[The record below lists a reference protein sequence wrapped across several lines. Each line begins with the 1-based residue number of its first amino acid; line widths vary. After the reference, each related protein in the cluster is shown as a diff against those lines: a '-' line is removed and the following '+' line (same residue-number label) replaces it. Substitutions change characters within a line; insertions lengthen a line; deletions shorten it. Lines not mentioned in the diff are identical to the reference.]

1 MQTAYLIRPLFAAC
15 AAITVAVLAA
25 PQAVIGDDKKDDA
38 GWTQL
43 FNGKDLTGWKIPDP
57 PSGEFK
63 KGVKEV
69 KNADGKVTAFV
80 AVTNDRK
87 VKGKDEPIPGKEYT
101 LWQVKDGMIVGGGPA
116 SHLFTEIEADNFHYR
131 VEAKINDKGNS
142 GQYFRT
148 KFGPGFPQGY
158 EAQINATHGDRI
170 RTGSLYPS
178 FKLSD
183 EDRKKITVMDTA
195 PHKPD
200 EFFTQEV
207 IADGNHIQIF
217 VNGKRTV
224 DFTDPNSTYTKGH
237 FALQGHDPGSVM
249 TFKKVEYKPIKK

>member
-1 MQTAYLIRPLFAAC
+1 MQTAYLFRSGAL
-15 AAITVAVLAA
+15 AVLAVTVA
-25 PQAVIGDDKKDDA
+25 IALSGPDSQSAEDKKDE
-38 GWTQL
+38 GWIPL
-43 FNGKDLTGWKIPDP
+43 FNGKDLTGWKVPNP

-63 KGVKEV
+63 ELKEV
-69 KNADGKVTAFV
+69 KNDAGKVTAFV
-80 AVTNDRK
+80 GVT
-87 VKGKDEPIPGKEYT
+87 KDKKDKKDNVTPGKEFT
-101 LWQVKDGMIVGGGPA
+101 IWQVKEGMIVGGGPA

-148 KFGPGFPQGY
+148 AFGPGFPKGY
-158 EAQINATHGDRI
+158 EAQINATHGDQI

-178 FKLSD
+178 FGKLTD
-183 EDRKKITVMDTA
+183 DDRKSILVLKDA

-200 EFFTQEV
+200 DFFVQEV
-207 IADGNHIQIF
+207 IADDNHIQIF
-217 VNGKRTV
+217 VNGKKTV
-224 DFTDPNSTYTKGH
+224 DFKDPNKTFTKGH